1 MREFRCGAGAAL
13 IGSVLI
19 GLLALQPLS
28 RPADAQGTLP
38 DIAGTYWA
46 SEYSAKI
53 APLGGGELPF
63 TADGKAAYE
72 ANIAGLQDGSIK
84 DVARKYCVADGLP
97 RLLASPY
104 PFEILQAPPG
114 QITMVHELNHQIRA
128 IAMDRPLPSS
138 KDMETLPLYN
148 GHSVG
153 YFEGDV
159 LVIQS
164 AGFNGGTFLDATGA
178 PHTDELKT
186 TERMRKT
193 GPNELEDVITIHDP
207 DYYDK
212 DWQARFV
219 YALRN
224 DVRLDDYVCGE
235 KHRDLSSVKGVR
247 RP

>member
-1 MREFRCGAGAAL
+1 MKEFRAGARGRSAL
-13 IGSVLI
+13 IA
-19 GLLALQPLS
+19 LLALQPFS
-28 RPADAQGTLP
+28 RPADAQGTVP

-46 SEYSAKI
+46 TEYSAKI
-53 APLGGGELPF
+53 ALLGGGELPF
-63 TADGKAAYE
+63 SADGKAAYE

-128 IAMDRPLPSS
+128 ITMDKPMPSS
-138 KDMETLPLYN
+138 KEMAALPLYN

-153 YFEGDV
+153 RFEGDV

-224 DVRLDDYVCGE
+224 DVRLEDYVCGE
-235 KHRDLSSVKGVR
+235 KHRDLSAVKGVR

>member
-1 MREFRCGAGAAL
+1 MRECRASARAGSAL
-13 IGSVLI
+13 VA
-19 GLLALQPLS
+19 LLVLQPIS
-28 RPADAQGTLP
+28 RPADAQGTAP
-38 DIAGTYWA
+38 DISGTYWA
-46 SEYSAKI
+46 TEYSAKI
-53 APLGGGELPF
+53 APLEGGELPF

-128 IAMDRPLPSS
+128 ITMDKPMPSS
-138 KDMETLPLYN
+138 KEMAALPLYN

-153 YFEGDV
+153 RFEGDV

-224 DVRLDDYVCGE
+224 DVRLEDYVCGE
-235 KHRDLSSVKGVR
+235 KHRDLSAVKGVR